1 MSLLLTTPILTFL
14 CKNQLILT
22 DDEKNITPPEKVGSS
37 WKSWLAF
44 QALLWSFKF
53 IFIGLFIVSFVFL
66 SLQKN
71 LPSTESIS
79 TTEFKTPLR
88 VYSSEGLLI
97 AEYGDER
104 RKPLDVSSAPKQLVQ
119 AILASEDS
127 NFFSHFGI
135 DPKGIIRA
143 AINNYRDGSTQGAST
158 ITQQVAKNY
167 FLSSEQT
174 YSRKIREIML
184 ALRLESVLS
193 KEEILNLYFN
203 KMFLGHRSYGF
214 AAAAEVYYGKTL
226 EELSLPESAMLAG
239 LLKAPSKNNP
249 ISNPISAKIRRNYV
263 LQRLLDNEWISDEQ
277 YNQAIAT
284 PLSAKRQKSPTEVN
298 APYVAEMVRL
308 EVLKRYGEK
317 AYWHGLDVYTTI
329 EQLPQES
336 ANTALRNGLL
346 EYDKRHG
353 YRGPLRSFS
362 EIPYENWANELQNIQ
377 PSGSIQPAVVLEAN
391 KENLKVLA
399 RDNQEYTIN
408 LENSSWAKKYKTA
421 NVVGDS
427 PKSMTDLAK
436 TADVIYIE
444 PSVDDSEVWMLS
456 QLPQA
461 QGAIVSTEAQTG
473 NIIALA
479 GGFDYYFNNYNRV
492 TQAERQPGST
502 LKPFIYAAA
511 LDKGYTPYTK
521 VSGAPI
527 VIEDVS
533 QGTVWKPQNYSQKI
547 YPPTSLRVALAKSMN
562 LVSVRLLRAIGV
574 DYGHEYLSKFGFE
587 KTRIAKSLSLAL
599 GAGNLT
605 PLEVNRAFA
614 SIANGGYLV
623 EPRIIDR
630 IQSRDGTIIYEQD
643 SPNLCENC
651 EVGISGNSPRIM
663 PKETNYII
671 DSMLKDVVNIGTGRK
686 ALAIERTDLAG
697 KTGTTNDYVDAWFNG
712 YGGGIV
718 ATSWIGFDTPQ
729 TLGHAESGGRT
740 ALPMWIEFM
749 NKALQDR
756 PEVQLSRPANVAAV
770 KPLSSDIENTQTN
783 IQAPESSNN
792 QEPSIESPSTQES
805 NTIESLF

>member
-1 MSLLLTTPILTFL
+1 
-14 CKNQLILT
+14 
-22 DDEKNITPPEKVGSS
+22 
-37 WKSWLAF
+37 
-44 QALLWSFKF
+44 
-53 IFIGLFIVSFVFL
+53 
-66 SLQKN
+66 
-71 LPSTESIS
+71 
-79 TTEFKTPLR
+79 
-88 VYSSEGLLI
+88 
-97 AEYGDER
+97 
-104 RKPLDVSSAPKQLVQ
+104 
-119 AILASEDS
+119 
-127 NFFSHFGI
+127 
-135 DPKGIIRA
+135 
-143 AINNYRDGSTQGAST
+143 
-158 ITQQVAKNY
+158 
-167 FLSSEQT
+167 
-174 YSRKIREIML
+174 
-184 ALRLESVLS
+184 
-193 KEEILNLYFN
+193 
-203 KMFLGHRSYGF
+203 
-214 AAAAEVYYGKTL
+214 
-226 EELSLPESAMLAG
+226 
-239 LLKAPSKNNP
+239 
-249 ISNPISAKIRRNYV
+249 
-263 LQRLLDNEWISDEQ
+263 
-277 YNQAIAT
+277 
-284 PLSAKRQKSPTEVN
+284 
-298 APYVAEMVRL
+298 
-308 EVLKRYGEK
+308 
-317 AYWHGLDVYTTI
+317 
-329 EQLPQES
+329 
-336 ANTALRNGLL
+336 
-346 EYDKRHG
+346 
-353 YRGPLRSFS
+353 
-362 EIPYENWANELQNIQ
+362 
-377 PSGSIQPAVVLEAN
+377 
-391 KENLKVLA
+391 
-399 RDNQEYTIN
+399 
-408 LENSSWAKKYKTA
+408 
-421 NVVGDS
+421 
-427 PKSMTDLAK
+427 
-436 TADVIYIE
+436 
-444 PSVDDSEVWMLS
+444 MLS

-792 QEPSIESPSTQES
+792 QEPSIQSPSTQES